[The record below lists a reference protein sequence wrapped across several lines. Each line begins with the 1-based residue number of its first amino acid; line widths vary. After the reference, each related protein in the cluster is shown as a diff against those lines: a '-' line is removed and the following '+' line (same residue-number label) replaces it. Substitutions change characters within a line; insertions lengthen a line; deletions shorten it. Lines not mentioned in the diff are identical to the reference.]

1 MENKLNK
8 DDLIHKTGNKKKK
21 IKHMIFESLKHSFFA
36 RELYSNDLSLDEA
49 LEQQIKLKDYI
60 EIFKE
65 SKKPKESVK
74 KEKKTLNLE
83 NAIILLNGKQKVLN
97 AFESGIVPKRK
108 QETGLKTLTLKKMF
122 QRLPIAFA

>member
-1 MENKLNK
+1 
-8 DDLIHKTGNKKKK
+8 
-21 IKHMIFESLKHSFFA
+21 MIFKSLKHSFFA

-49 LEQQIKLKDYI
+49 LEQKIKLKDYI

-74 KEKKTLNLE
+74 KKKKTLNLE
-83 NAIILLNGKQKVLN
+83 NAIILLNGRQKVLN
-97 AFESGIVPKRK
+97 AFKSGIVPKRK
-108 QETGLKTLTLKKMF
+108 QETGLNTLTLKKMF